1 MKRRSLSIITLVA
14 LFLLSAAALRSRGD
28 AQDVGDRT
36 GIRPDAPAYAIRGP
50 YTAGARSISID
61 ADGPL
66 EATVWYPAVGEE
78 SGAEYSYVI
87 KMDMLAG
94 MTASAVG
101 QAAVDAPADESGGPY
116 PLVILSPGF
125 AIGRASYAWMG
136 EHLSTHGFIVIAPEH
151 VEAADEALSGFWRA
165 AITRPQEVHS
175 VLEYVDAETVEGGSL
190 HGLVDAET
198 VAVIGHSYGGYTS
211 LVMGGARFD
220 IDSMNALCESAR
232 AEGDPVGA
240 WLCDLVEPFVGD
252 MAELSGLD
260 SIPDGLWPA
269 RGDDRIDA
277 IVPMAGDAYFFNA
290 DGLAAVDVPVLA
302 IGGTADTGTPY
313 LWGAYPTYE
322 HVSSDTK
329 ARVAFEH
336 AEHMVFAS
344 TCESLPFFAE
354 IGFYTFCSDAVWDVD
369 RVHDLTNHF
378 TTAFLLSVLKG
389 DEDAAAALA
398 PEAVQFAGI
407 TYDALG
413 F

>member
-1 MKRRSLSIITLVA
+1 MKRRSLSAISLVV
-14 LFLLSAAALRSRGD
+14 LFLLFAAAIRHRGD
-28 AQDVGDRT
+28 AQDAADRT
-36 GIRPDAPAYAIRGP
+36 GIRPDAPAYAIRGA
-50 YTAGARSISID
+50 YSAGTRAITID

-66 EATVWYPAVGEE
+66 NATVWYPAVGDE
-78 SGAEYSYVI
+78 ADAAYNYTI

-125 AIGRASYAWMG
+125 AIGSASYAWLG
-136 EHLSTHGFIVIAPEH
+136 EHLATHGFVVIAPEH

-165 AITRPQEVHS
+165 AVTRPQEIHS
-175 VLEYVDAETVEGGSL
+175 VLEYVDAETADGGSL
-190 HGLVDAET
+190 DGLVDAET

-220 IDSMNALCESAR
+220 IEGMTALCESAR
-232 AEGDPVGA
+232 EAGDPVGA
-240 WLCDLVEPFVGD
+240 WLCDLVEPFVAD
-252 MAELSGLD
+252 MAELSGFE
-260 SIPDGLWPA
+260 SVPDGLWPA
-269 RGDDRIDA
+269 RSDERIDA

-290 DGLAAVDVPVLA
+290 EGLAAVDVPVLA
-302 IGGTADTGTPY
+302 LGGTADTGTPY
-313 LWGAYPTYE
+313 LWGTHPTYE
-322 HVSSDTK
+322 YVSSDTK
-329 ARVAFEH
+329 VRVAFEN

-378 TTAFLLSVLKG
+378 VTAFLLAVLTE
-389 DEDAAAALA
+389 DADAAAALA
-398 PEAVQFAGI
+398 PDAVYFAGV
-407 TYDALG
+407 TYDAQG